1 MYIYMYV
8 SSLYFKRWHYGPWFI
23 IHDLSYRLSNSNDSD
38 AIQIKNDK
46 TENQTSTEMKSNA
59 RRNEFSF
66 TSFEMLTL
74 IFVSVFFKCFIH

>member
-1 MYIYMYV
+1 MYYH
-8 SSLYFKRWHYGPWFI
+8 YFLRWSYGPWFN
-23 IHDLSYRLSNSNDSD
+23 IHDLSYRLSNSNDSN
-38 AIQIKNDK
+38 AVQIKNDE

-66 TSFEMLTL
+66 TSFEMLAL